1 MKKYSFIVLSLFLVE
16 LVLAQPSR
24 KVRINSETNINQDLP
39 TNYKQ
44 RTFIKGLAGF
54 VNNIDQLV
62 GTLVLI
68 DGEKTNVLTRYVR
81 QEKPPVVTSSTS
93 DIIYNCKVSNTFKAN
108 GLYSIASTKVSD
120 NTVSELVITDIG
132 MAFLPEDYIP
142 YMELC
147 RASRNVNA
155 EIKKKMFYIRS
166 AKLTTVYTRMYKKMD
181 GNSDLNGVVFCVKGE
196 LFGSTEQFKVDYIVS
211 VDVVS
216 LENLLMLHNCDQI
229 IQNEEIASRE
239 QAETTRLAA
248 VQAEENQKSRENMLN
263 AVKSEVGELRKQLA
277 DQSSQSSDLKKQLDE
292 ALLREKNATLQL
304 QNAQQLATASALQA
318 QQAENSAEKQ
328 QKLLVSLKNKN
339 GQETVLELKSLN
351 TSGMEKLKEMGFDVN
366 LLQPSSQKTIT
377 TNNGN

>member
-1 MKKYSFIVLSLFLVE
+1 
-16 LVLAQPSR
+16 
-24 KVRINSETNINQDLP
+24 
-39 TNYKQ
+39 
-44 RTFIKGLAGF
+44 
-54 VNNIDQLV
+54 
-62 GTLVLI
+62 
-68 DGEKTNVLTRYVR
+68 
-81 QEKPPVVTSSTS
+81 
-93 DIIYNCKVSNTFKAN
+93 
-108 GLYSIASTKVSD
+108 
-120 NTVSELVITDIG
+120 
-132 MAFLPEDYIP
+132 
-142 YMELC
+142 
-147 RASRNVNA
+147 
-155 EIKKKMFYIRS
+155 MFYIRS

-304 QNAQQLATASALQA
+304 QNAQQLAMASALQA

-366 LLQPSSQKTIT
+366 LLQPSSPSLQKTTPI
-377 TNNGN
+377 NNGN